1 METRWVQRF
10 ENYKQALLNLSETID
25 CIQKE
30 GNSKIYTMA
39 LVQAFEMTFEL
50 GWKTLKDY
58 LEYSGIMVNTPRDSI
73 KEAFKMNFIND
84 GQGWIEMMEARNKTV
99 HTYKEEFAK
108 GLCND
113 ILTNYFNMFNEL
125 SIFLEG
131 QINE

>member
-10 ENYKQALLNLSETID
+10 ENYKQALSNLSETID
-25 CIQKE
+25 CIQKK

-39 LVQAFEMTFEL
+39 LIQAFEMTFEL
-50 GWKTLKDY
+50 GWRTLKDY
-58 LEYSGIMVNTPRDSI
+58 LEYSGIMVNTPRNSI

>member
-10 ENYKQALLNLSETID
+10 ENYKQALSNLSETID
-25 CIQKE
+25 CIQKD

-39 LVQAFEMTFEL
+39 LIQAFEMTFEL
-50 GWKTLKDY
+50 GWKILKDY

>member
-10 ENYKQALLNLSETID
+10 ENYKQALSNLSETID

-39 LVQAFEMTFEL
+39 LIQAFEMTFEL

-58 LEYSGIMVNTPRDSI
+58 LEYSVIMVNTPRNSI

-84 GQGWIEMMEARNKTV
+84 GQGWIEMMETRNKTI

>member
-10 ENYKQALLNLSETID
+10 ENYKQALSNLSETID

-30 GNSKIYTMA
+30 GSSKIYTMA

>member
-10 ENYKQALLNLSETID
+10 ENYKQALSNLSETID

-39 LVQAFEMTFEL
+39 LIQAFEMTFEL

-58 LEYSGIMVNTPRDSI
+58 LEYSGIMVNTPRYSI

-99 HTYKEEFAK
+99 NTYKEEFAK

>member
-10 ENYKQALLNLSETID
+10 ENYKQALSNLSETID
-25 CIQKE
+25 CIKKE

>member
-1 METRWVQRF
+1 METRWDQRF
-10 ENYKQALLNLSETID
+10 ENYKQALSNLSETID

-39 LVQAFEMTFEL
+39 LIQAFEMTFEL

>member
-1 METRWVQRF
+1 MGTRWVQRF
-10 ENYKQALLNLSETID
+10 ENYKQALSNLSETID

-39 LVQAFEMTFEL
+39 LIQAFEMTFEL

>member
-10 ENYKQALLNLSETID
+10 ENYKQALSNLSETID

-39 LVQAFEMTFEL
+39 LIQAFEMTFEL
-50 GWKTLKDY
+50 GWKILKDY

>member
-1 METRWVQRF
+1 METRCVQSF
-10 ENYKQALLNLSETID
+10 ENYKQALSNLSETID

>member
-10 ENYKQALLNLSETID
+10 ENYKQALSNLSETID

-39 LVQAFEMTFEL
+39 LTQAFQMTFEL
-50 GWKTLKDY
+50 GWKILKDY

>member
-1 METRWVQRF
+1 METPWVQRF
-10 ENYKQALLNLSETID
+10 ENYKQALSNLSETID

>member
-10 ENYKQALLNLSETID
+10 ENYKQALSNLSETID

-50 GWKTLKDY
+50 GWKALKDY

-125 SIFLEG
+125 STFLEG

>member
-1 METRWVQRF
+1 
-10 ENYKQALLNLSETID
+10 
-25 CIQKE
+25 
-30 GNSKIYTMA
+30 MA
-39 LVQAFEMTFEL
+39 LIQAFEMTFEL

-58 LEYSGIMVNTPRDSI
+58 LEYSGIIVNTPRNSI

-84 GQGWIEMMEARNKTV
+84 GQGWIEMMETRNKTI